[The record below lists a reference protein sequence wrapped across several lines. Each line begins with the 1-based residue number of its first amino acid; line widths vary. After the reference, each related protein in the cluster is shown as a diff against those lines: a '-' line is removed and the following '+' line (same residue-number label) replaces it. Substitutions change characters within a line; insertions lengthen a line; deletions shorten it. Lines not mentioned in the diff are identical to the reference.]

1 MFYIFLMNFD
11 FALRSVYGQNRSY
24 QNMIISH
31 SKLYG
36 LRRRTIKEQ
45 NQCHV
50 PSTNFCSICP
60 RFQFKEDDNIQPCRA
75 CMLLVGIGVII
86 PYINLGAVH

>member
-1 MFYIFLMNFD
+1 MNFD
-11 FALRSVYGQNRSY
+11 LALRSSPRYCGQNRSY
-24 QNMIISH
+24 QNIIISH

-45 NQCHV
+45 TQKQCHV
-50 PSTNFCSICP
+50 PSKIFCSICP
-60 RFQFKEDDNIQPCRA
+60 RFQFMEDDHIQPSRA

-86 PYINLGAVH
+86 HYINLGAIH

>member
-1 MFYIFLMNFD
+1 MNFD
-11 FALRSVYGQNRSY
+11 HALRSSPRDCGQNRSY

-45 NQCHV
+45 NQNQCHV
-50 PSTNFCSICP
+50 PLTILCSICP
-60 RFQFKEDDNIQPCRA
+60 RFQFKVDDHIQPSRA